1 MNVKRISF
9 CSPFPPTK
17 IRNVISAAV
26 SLSFV
31 VPSPEKTFIRQFMP
45 LISMR
50 QDSEQVL
57 LRSVWTAAP
66 HHKTLVWM
74 IGGATALP
82 STPRAG
88 WLLGLHSKVTQ
99 LGFVPTSI
107 RLWLTDCAPH
117 SEQMWFLASRVTRI
131 QTFPCV
137 LSHKRRRRKKRYQTK
152 RRKLLEHL
160 VYKFWASSRN
170 DKNGGV
176 SLRWIYWYK
185 IIASLLVLSKKF
197 TDILKNIFYY
207 PKLSK
212 LIKKKKSH
220 VCLKEVN

>member
-9 CSPFPPTK
+9 CSPPIK

-31 VPSPEKTFIRQFMP
+31 VPSPEKTFIRQFMS

-57 LRSVWTAAP
+57 LRSVWTAAS
-66 HHKTLVWM
+66 HHKTQVWM

-82 STPRAG
+82 STPRAS

-107 RLWLTDCAPH
+107 RLWRTDWLDCAPH
-117 SEQMWFLASRVTRI
+117 SEQMWFLVSSVTCI
-131 QTFPCV
+131 QT
-137 LSHKRRRRKKRYQTK
+137 L
-152 RRKLLEHL
+152 
-160 VYKFWASSRN
+160 A
-170 DKNGGV
+170 
-176 SLRWIYWYK
+176 
-185 IIASLLVLSKKF
+185 LVLDTKS
-197 TDILKNIFYY
+197 L
-207 PKLSK
+207 
-212 LIKKKKSH
+212 KKKIPQKPEENIEESYQEIWSIKLQWQKN
-220 VCLKEVN
+220 CP